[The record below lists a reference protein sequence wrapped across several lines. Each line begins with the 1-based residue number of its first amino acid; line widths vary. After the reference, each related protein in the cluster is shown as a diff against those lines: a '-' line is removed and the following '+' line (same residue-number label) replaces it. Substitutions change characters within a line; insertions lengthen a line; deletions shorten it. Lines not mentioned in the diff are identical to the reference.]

1 MKQLN
6 IIPEV
11 LIIMKDLVYY
21 VPPEKHDEKSLK
33 EILSKHREIR
43 FVSLMGVDLGGNAT
57 DEKIPIGLFLDDYEG
72 FLTHGA
78 QTDGSSVVLHEIA
91 TLNNARLDIIPDRDI
106 NWIVDYNFDNID
118 EETSLPVGTLRI
130 PAFLVHNGIKV
141 DSRSILKK
149 AVENFKKGVME
160 LLYKYPEAAKSIGL
174 NSPEEIENIVLTSA
188 TELEFWVKTPDDKA
202 DIEKLSASQQLKEQ
216 YWKRTQGT
224 VRTALE
230 KSIYFLEK
238 YNLEPEMG
246 HKEVGGVRSSIGSH
260 GVSNHVMEQ
269 LEIDWKYSTALQAAD
284 NELYAREI
292 VRDTFRQYELEVTFL
307 AKPIEGVAGSGEH
320 THVGAA
326 AKLKNGGTKNLFTPR
341 NMRKDYL
348 STIGYGALMGILK
361 NYEVINPFVAPS
373 NSAFNRLKPGFEAP
387 ICIVTSLG
395 HSVDNPSR
403 NRSVL
408 IGLIR
413 DMDNPYATR
422 FEVRSP
428 NPHSNTYLVMAC
440 LYQAML
446 DGIEAALTSGKT
458 EGELE
463 KELSKDT
470 GTSGFY
476 LEKDRAYRSERDVFE
491 HFTSEERDRLFGK
504 PPATVWENM
513 RSLDIYKGKRDVLI
527 KGDVFTREII
537 NSFKTANIAKWETE
551 LQSRIIP
558 NNIDIVRE
566 CTKIHTE
573 ETASDLD
580 DEMWNK
586 INSIRIILMKDS
598 NNKKSLFTKIR
609 EALNTGNHELASSL
623 QQEMSDKMSEL
634 RELYSIYKRNLFE
647 AVE

>member
-1 MKQLN
+1 MK
-6 IIPEV
+6 E
-11 LIIMKDLVYY
+11 LIYY
-21 VPPEKHDEKSLK
+21 IPPEKHDSETLKTILK
-33 EILSKHREIR
+33 EHKEIR

-57 DEKIPIGLFLDDYEG
+57 DEKIPICLVLDDVEG
-72 FLTHGA
+72 FLAHGA

-91 TLNNARLDIIPDRDI
+91 TLNNARVDIIPDKDT
-106 NWIVDYNFDNID
+106 NWIIDYNFNNID

-130 PAFLVHNGIKV
+130 PAFLVHNGKTV
-141 DSRSILKK
+141 DSRSILKR
-149 AVENFKKGVME
+149 AVENFKTSVKE
-160 LLYKYPEAAKSIGL
+160 LIYKHPEAAKSIGL
-174 NSPEEIENIVLTSA
+174 DSPEEIESIILTSA

-202 DIEKLSASQQLKEQ
+202 DIEKLSTSQQLKEQ

-230 KSIYFLEK
+230 KTICYLEK

-246 HKEVGGVRSSIGSH
+246 HKEVGGVRSGIGSH
-260 GVSNHVMEQ
+260 GASNHVMEQ

-284 NELYAREI
+284 NELLAREI
-292 VRDTFRQYELEVTFL
+292 VRDTFRHYELEVTFL

-326 AKLKNGGTKNLFTPR
+326 AKLKNGKTKNLFTPKDM
-341 NMRKDYL
+341 NKDYL

-387 ICIVTSLG
+387 ICIVTALG

-408 IGLIR
+408 AGLIR

-446 DGIEAALTSGKT
+446 DGIRAALTSGKT
-458 EGELE
+458 EKELE
-463 KELSKDT
+463 MELSKET
-470 GTSGFY
+470 GTPGFY
-476 LEKDRAYRSERDVFE
+476 LEKDRAYRSEKDVFE
-491 HFTSEERDRLFGK
+491 HFTPEERDRLFGK

-513 RSLDIYKGKRDVLI
+513 RSLEICKDKRDVLI
-527 KGDVFTREII
+527 NGDVFTYEII

-558 NNIDIVRE
+558 GNINIVRE
-566 CTKIHTE
+566 CTKIHSE
-573 ETASDLD
+573 ETSTDLD

-586 INSIRIILMKDS
+586 INCIRIYLMKDS
-598 NNKKSLFTKIR
+598 INKKSLFTRIR
-609 EALNTGNHELASSL
+609 EALNGGDYELASFL
-623 QQEMSDKMSEL
+623 QQEMSQKMSEL